1 MRVRAAACCE
11 IDDDVVAPTE
21 RHFCRKSRFSR
32 PSCDEVRSDRRVA
45 DPTVNARFIFGRSS
59 DVLAAAAK
67 SSAAHFWIGRV
78 AVAAASSSF
87 VFVDAL
93 HAW

>member
-1 MRVRAAACCE
+1 MRAAACCE
-11 IDDDVVAPTE
+11 IDDDVVWPTE
-21 RHFCRKSRFSR
+21 RHFVRKSCSR
-32 PSCDEVRSDRRVA
+32 CSCDALRVVTR
-45 DPTVNARFIFGRSS
+45 DP
-59 DVLAAAAK
+59 AAAAPAK
-67 SSAAHFWIGRV
+67 SSGPFRVIGRV